1 LEKGNQKRGMV
12 MKSKE
17 VRERIR
23 SGEFQQNTS
32 GACDEYVQANVVIL
46 PKEFAFDFFLYT
58 YRNQKACPLIDVLE
72 AGEFESRLAKG
83 SDMRTDIPLYHIYEN
98 GKLKEK
104 RTDIIDVFQD
114 DYVTFLLG
122 CSFTFESQ
130 LLKNGISLRH
140 VECKKNVAMYKTN
153 IATEPAGQFSGP
165 LVVSM
170 RPIANENLDKAVE
183 ITRKFPNMHGAPVH
197 IGDPGEIGIE
207 QIERPDYGEFVEIKD
222 NETPVFWACG
232 VTPQAAAVQANI
244 PYMITHAPGHMF
256 ITDWTND
263 DFMIPAFNR

>member
-1 LEKGNQKRGMV
+1 

-23 SGEFQQNTS
+23 RGEFQKNTS

-58 YRNQKACPLIDVLE
+58 YRNPKACPLIEVLE
-72 AGEFESRLAKG
+72 AGEYESRLAKG
-83 SDMRTDIPLYHIYEN
+83 SDIRMDIPLYHVFIN
-98 GKLKEK
+98 GKLHEK
-104 RTDIIDVFQD
+104 RGDIRDLYQD

-130 LLKNGISLRH
+130 ILNNGIYLRH
-140 VECKKNVAMYKTN
+140 VDYKKNVAMYKTN
-153 IATEPAGQFSGP
+153 METEPAGRFSGP

-170 RPIANENLDKAVE
+170 RPIANEHLEKVIE
-183 ITRKFPNMHGAPVH
+183 ITSRFPNMHGAPVH
-197 IGDPGEIGIE
+197 IGDPSKIGIE
-207 QIERPDYGEFVEIKD
+207 QIECPDYGEFVEMKD

-232 VTPQAAAVQANI
+232 VTPQAAAVRANI
-244 PYMITHAPGHMF
+244 PVMITHAPGHMF

-263 DFMIPAFNR
+263 DFLYEIGEKIPSSSE